1 MGFVHRDLKGGNILI
16 SGDGKVFLSDF
27 GVSKHL
33 RLGNKQI
40 EFAGSPCWMA
50 PEVMEQKEGYDTSA
64 DLWSLGITIIELT
77 EGKAPNE

>member
-33 RLGNKQI
+33 RLGNK
-40 EFAGSPCWMA
+40 
-50 PEVMEQKEGYDTSA
+50 
-64 DLWSLGITIIELT
+64 
-77 EGKAPNE
+77 